1 MSYLTL
7 IVAITV
13 QTNEAKKRKEKGY
26 IILKSMLLAKDLTQL
41 EWIYICIWMVNLF
54 DIRMHVA
61 VAAKLQQQQSERIK
75 VNEWNLKKNLM

>member
-41 EWIYICIWMVNLF
+41 E
-54 DIRMHVA
+54 
-61 VAAKLQQQQSERIK
+61 
-75 VNEWNLKKNLM
+75 